1 MTALLAASG
10 VNAITTSV
18 DATGC
23 GAVAFGAAAAVTA
36 LLAASGAGAITA
48 PGDATGCCGA
58 VAFGAAAGV
67 VATTAPVGSTGIAA
81 ACFGTGAAITAGSV
95 LPVVVPT
102 AIVDSTS
109 ESVAKD
115 IWVLGRRMAA
125 KKALIPAEVTGVKVM
140 DSSGSLAL
148 FCATLAREASRT
160 GDATGI
166 GLATRA
172 VGTDPTGLGVMISS
186 SGAGAR
192 GTGLA
197 TIAVGTDP
205 MGLGVI
211 SSSGAGA
218 TSTGLATG
226 TNPTAANVVLS
237 TQPVA
242 GAAASSVPPVGV
254 KVSWKGDPG
263 SYSRE
268 SVSSGSSTAVS
279 IVPGAE
285 AW

>member
-1 MTALLAASG
+1 
-10 VNAITTSV
+10 
-18 DATGC
+18 
-23 GAVAFGAAAAVTA
+23 
-36 LLAASGAGAITA
+36 
-48 PGDATGCCGA
+48 
-58 VAFGAAAGV
+58 
-67 VATTAPVGSTGIAA
+67 
-81 ACFGTGAAITAGSV
+81 
-95 LPVVVPT
+95 
-102 AIVDSTS
+102 
-109 ESVAKD
+109 
-115 IWVLGRRMAA
+115 MAA

-172 VGTDPTGLGVMISS
+172 VGTDPT
-186 SGAGAR
+186 
-192 GTGLA
+192 
-197 TIAVGTDP
+197 
-205 MGLGVI
+205 GLGVI